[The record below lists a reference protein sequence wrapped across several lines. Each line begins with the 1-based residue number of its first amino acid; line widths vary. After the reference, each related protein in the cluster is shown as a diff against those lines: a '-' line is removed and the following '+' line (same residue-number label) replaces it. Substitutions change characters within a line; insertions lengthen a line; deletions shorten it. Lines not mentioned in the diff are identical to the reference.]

1 MDVNVQ
7 AKLRAA
13 CLNNRQKYS
22 NIYFSKKNRIAIT
35 PTTFP
40 NENLINANLSELL
53 RKVFTDTQLLTCL
66 SN

>member
-1 MDVNVQ
+1 
-7 AKLRAA
+7 LRAT
-13 CLNNRQKYS
+13 CHNNRQKYS

-53 RKVFTDTQLLTCL
+53 RKVFTDTKLLTCL